1 MEPRQRGE
9 EDDQSGTEDDED
21 QEERLRMRRDSSRLS
36 SVELDRRPHSEH
48 SHRHGQQTYHRR
60 RLEDTLSAYRAGRT
74 DRFDSAYRAGRT
86 DRFEN
91 RQDKRDADMMRQL

>member
-48 SHRHGQQTYHRR
+48 SHRHGGQQTYHRR

-74 DRFDSAYRAGRT
+74 DRF
-86 DRFEN
+86 EN
-91 RQDKRDADMMRQL
+91 RQDKRDADRMRQL